1 MMIDSNQPTTT
12 KNYKHM
18 VGLFGKFLLEHTI
31 LIRQNN
37 GSCGDDRDD
46 DSFMEELPTS
56 NMANSVSLRRIPAFR
71 DHLQRIKDGRFY
83 NNSEQRVFL
92 IEIPLSE
99 LVAWDA
105 IRGADLAQRA
115 TRNTLRYQELFCNAL
130 DETLALFTESSSSS
144 SSNRNNAT
152 TGTNDD
158 DAEGGGGNVV
168 NSIDVLNQHRL
179 AIQQAAIREQEARRA
194 VRDGV
199 RNPYAGRNQV
209 QGENVDENGNGS
221 GGNGNNNN
229 ATNAT
234 EEIPAVL
241 LRRYELRILPLGRR
255 GTLPP
260 FAQQHI
266 PKQVTTSAADSS
278 YSYSHLPPPEALSLR
293 AIRSNCLGRLVT
305 VRGMVVRTSKV
316 QPCTVV
322 ATYSCDACG
331 GEIYQPVSTRE
342 FMPPRSCEYI

>member
-1 MMIDSNQPTTT
+1 
-12 KNYKHM
+12 
-18 VGLFGKFLLEHTI
+18 
-31 LIRQNN
+31 
-37 GSCGDDRDD
+37 
-46 DSFMEELPTS
+46 MEELPTAG
-56 NMANSVSLRRIPAFR
+56 NQHHLSLRRIPAFR

-83 NNSEQRVFL
+83 NHTSEQQRVFL

-115 TRNTLRYQELFCNAL
+115 SRNTLRYQELFCTVL
-130 DETLALFTESSSSS
+130 DETLANLVAASSSSSS
-144 SSNRNNAT
+144 SSNTNN
-152 TGTNDD
+152 NH
-158 DAEGGGGNVV
+158 EGDGGNVL

-179 AIQQAAIREQEARRA
+179 AIQQATIREQEAQRA
-194 VRDGV
+194 AAAARQGDGV
-199 RNPYAGRNQV
+199 HNPYAGRGQV
-209 QGENVDENGNGS
+209 QDDGDENND
-221 GGNGNNNN
+221 GNGNNNNKN

-266 PKQVTTSAADSS
+266 PKQATTNADSS
-278 YSYSHLPPPEALSLR
+278 WASASWPPPPEALSLR
-293 AIRSNCLGRLVT
+293 AIRSNCLGRLVS
-305 VRGMVVRTSKV
+305 VRGMIVRTSKV

-331 GEIYQPVSTRE
+331 DEIYQPVSTRE
-342 FMPPRSCEYI
+342 FMPPRSCE